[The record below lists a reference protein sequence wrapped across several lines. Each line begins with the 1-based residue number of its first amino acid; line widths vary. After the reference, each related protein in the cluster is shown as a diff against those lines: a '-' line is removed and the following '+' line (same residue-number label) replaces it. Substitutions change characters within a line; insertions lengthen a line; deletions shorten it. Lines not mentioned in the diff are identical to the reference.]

1 MGEQIRDKI
10 SSADCLAYAE
20 ACDLWAVRAPN
31 DAARH
36 RLSEMGRSW
45 RELQRHLQA
54 SEAADKRRSD
64 GKSRTGKIGKAK
76 KPAGPGE
83 SRNRPTR
90 SDS

>member
-10 SSADCLAYAE
+10 SSADCIAYAE

-36 RLSEMGRSW
+36 RLFEMGRSW

-54 SEAADKRRSD
+54 SEAADKRGSD
-64 GKSRTGKIGKAK
+64 GKSRAGKAK
-76 KPAGPGE
+76 KPARTGE
-83 SRNRPTR
+83 SRNRQAR

>member
-20 ACDLWAVRAPN
+20 ACELWAARAPN
-31 DAARH
+31 DAARN
-36 RLSEMGRSW
+36 RLLEMGRSW

-54 SEAADKRRSD
+54 SEAADKGGSD
-64 GKSRTGKIGKAK
+64 GKRRKAK
-76 KPAGPGE
+76 KPAATGE